1 MSNVPAYDPQ
11 AVEAAWQ
18 ARWAERHTNEP
29 DLDRPRRPFYNL
41 MMFPYPSAEGLH
53 VGNLF
58 AFTGADI
65 FGRFRRLQGF
75 DVFEPMGFDAFGIHS
90 ENYALAVGT
99 HPAKLIPRN
108 IETFRRQLRRF
119 GGMFDWR
126 HELSTTD
133 PAYYKWT
140 QWLFLQLFK
149 RGLAYRK
156 RAAVNWC
163 PACKTVLANEQVI
176 NGYCERHPDVKVE
189 QRFLEQWFFAI
200 TRFAERLLDHL
211 AHLDWSDSTVAL
223 QRNWIGRSEG
233 AELVFETPAGS
244 PIKVFTTRPD
254 TVFGATYLVLAPEH
268 PLVDALAGHE
278 QRRAVREYQRDVQGR
293 DIVSRK
299 VGDRTK
305 TGVFIGSYA
314 RNPATG
320 ESIPIWIADYV
331 LMEYGTGAIMAV
343 PAHDKR
349 DFEFATEFGLPIRQV
364 VRVEGEALPVVS
376 ENGTLVNSA
385 PFDGMPCAQASREIV
400 HWLERSG
407 AARAQVQ
414 YRLHDWCISR
424 QRYWGPPIPIIYCD
438 ACGPVAVPE
447 ADLPVELPFI
457 EDFKPDDSGVSPLA
471 RHAEWYHVACPQCGA
486 AARRETDVSDTFL
499 DSSWYF
505 LRYPSTEF
513 DDRPFDAGRIET
525 WLPVTTYIGGNEH
538 AVLHLLYSRF
548 ITMVL
553 HELGHLHFEEPF
565 PKLRAHGLIVKDGAK
580 MSKSRGNVV
589 VPDAYIQKWGA
600 DTFRMYLMFLGPFQ
614 EGGDFR
620 DEGITGIRRFL
631 DKVWILGHEAAGA
644 EPGPLPPAVERKL
657 HQTIRKVTDDTEA
670 LRYNTAIAAMMEYV
684 NEARSAGCTARNAV
698 EPLLVMLAPYAP
710 HLCEELWAAL
720 GHRDSIFGSERWP
733 AYDERLAAEEQV
745 ELVVQVNG
753 KLRARLTMP
762 RGVTEADAVAR
773 ARREEAVRRF
783 VDGKDVRKVVY
794 VPDRL
799 VNLVV

>member
-1 MSNVPAYDPQ
+1 MPQTPAYDPQ
-11 AVEAAWQ
+11 QVESLWQ
-18 ARWAERHTNEP
+18 QRWAERHTNEP
-29 DLDRPRRPFYNL
+29 DLDHPARPFYNL

-53 VGNLF
+53 VGNMF

-65 FGRFRRLQGF
+65 FGRFQRLQGN
-75 DVFEPMGFDAFGIHS
+75 DVFEPIGFDAFGIHS

-108 IETFRRQLRRF
+108 IDTFRRQLRRF

-149 RGLAYRK
+149 AKLAYKK

-163 PACKTVLANEQVI
+163 PKDKTVLANEQVI
-176 NGYCERHPDVKVE
+176 NGHCERCDSLVE
-189 QRFLEQWFFAI
+189 QRSLDQWFFKI
-200 TRFAERLLDHL
+200 TDYAERLLRNLDT
-211 AHLDWSDSTVAL
+211 LDWSESTLLL

-233 AELVFETPAGS
+233 AELVFRTPAGQA
-244 PIKVFTTRPD
+244 ITVFTTRPD

-268 PLVDALAGHE
+268 PLVESLTAAE
-278 QRRAVREYQRDVQGR
+278 RRADVRAYQRAVQSKDV
-293 DIVSRK
+293 VSRR
-299 VGDRTK
+299 VGERVK
-305 TGVFIGSYA
+305 SGVFLGSYA

-320 ESIPIWIADYV
+320 DAIPIWIADYV

-343 PAHDKR
+343 PAHDQR
-349 DFEFATEFGLPIRQV
+349 DHEFATQFQLPIRQV
-364 VRVEGEALPVVS
+364 VRVEGEAIPSVS
-376 ENGTLVNSA
+376 EDGVLVNSGA
-385 PFDGMPCAQASREIV
+385 FDGRSCREGGKQIV
-400 HWLERSG
+400 AWLAEQG
-407 AARAQVQ
+407 VATPKVQ

-438 ACGPVAVPE
+438 RCGPVGVPE
-447 ADLPVELPFI
+447 RDLPVLLPPI
-457 EDFKPDDSGVSPLA
+457 EDFRPDDSGVSPLA
-471 RHAEWYHVACPQCGA
+471 RHTEWYNVPCPRCGA
-486 AARRETDVSDTFL
+486 AGRRETDVSDTFL

-513 DDRPFDAGRIET
+513 ADRPFDPARTRT

-553 HELGHLHFEEPF
+553 QEQGHLAFEEPF
-565 PKLRAHGLIVKDGAK
+565 PKLRAHGIIVKDGAK

-631 DKVWILGHEAAGA
+631 EKVWALAHETALQQDA
-644 EPGPLPPAVERKL
+644 PLPAAVERKL
-657 HQTIRKVTDDTEA
+657 HQTIRKVTVDTAA
-670 LRYNTAIAAMMEYV
+670 LAYNTAIAAMMEYV
-684 NEARSAGCTARNAV
+684 GEMRAAECTSPNGVR
-698 EPLLVMLAPYAP
+698 PLILLLAPYAP
-710 HLCEELWAAL
+710 HLAEELWTVL
-720 GHRDSIFGSERWP
+720 GGSGRSVFDERWP
-733 AYDERLAAEEQV
+733 AFDARVAAAGTV
-745 ELVVQVNG
+745 EIAVQVNG
-753 KLRARLTMP
+753 RLRARLELP
-762 RGVTEADAVAR
+762 RGASQDDVVAR
-773 ARREEAVRRF
+773 ALADDGVRRF
-783 VDGKDVRKVVY
+783 VNGNPVKKVIY
-794 VPDRL
+794 VQDRL